1 MYIIAGPNGS
11 GKSTFAQEFIKE
23 KNLTFVNADIIAQEL
38 EPNHLTPRVMYEA
51 GRIFF
56 QRIDQ
61 LVKEKSPFVIETTL
75 SGKYTTKLIDRLKRE
90 NYRVQMVYVFVETPL
105 LSIER
110 IKIRVLKGGHPVP
123 DVDVKRRFIRSK
135 MNFWN
140 LYRTMVDGWEVYD
153 NSGKVFLP
161 VCIGK
166 GQDYIILDH
175 EMFETFRED
184 LSNGK
189 RDGRRIP

>member
-11 GKSTFAQEFIKE
+11 GKSTFAQEFIQE

-38 EPNHLTPRVMYEA
+38 EPNNLNRRVMFDA

-56 QRIDQ
+56 QRINR
-61 LVKEKSPFVIETTL
+61 LAKERAPFVIETTL
-75 SGKYTTKLIDRLKRE
+75 SGKYTTKLIDKLRKD
-90 NYRVQMVYVFVETPL
+90 NYKIRMVYIFVETPF

-110 IKIRVLKGGHPVP
+110 IKIRVLKGGHHVP
-123 DVDVKRRFIRSK
+123 DDDVVRRFIRSK
-135 MNFWN
+135 INFWN
-140 LYRTMVDGWEVYD
+140 IYRTMVDSWEVYD
-153 NSGKVFLP
+153 NSGKIFLP

-166 GQDYIILDH
+166 GLDYIILDH

-184 LSNGK
+184 VSNGK
-189 RDGRRIP
+189 RN

>member
-11 GKSTFAQEFIKE
+11 GKSTFAQEFVHE

-38 EPNHLTPRVMYEA
+38 EPNKLTPRVMVDA
-51 GRIFF
+51 GKIFF
-56 QRIDQ
+56 QRIERLAQ
-61 LVKEKSPFVIETTL
+61 EKSPFVIETTL
-75 SGKYTTKLIDRLKRE
+75 SGKYTTKLIDRLKRG
-90 NYRVQMVYVFVETPL
+90 NYHIKLVYIFVETPL

-110 IKIRVLKGGHPVP
+110 IKIRVLNGGHHVP
-123 DVDVKRRFIRSK
+123 DVDVMRRFMRSK

-140 LYRTMVDGWEVYD
+140 IYRTLVDSWELYD

-166 GQDYIILDH
+166 GLDYIIFDH
-175 EMFETFRED
+175 EMFEAFRED

-189 RDGRRIP
+189 RNG

>member
-11 GKSTFAQEFIKE
+11 GKSTFAQEFIQE

-38 EPNHLTPRVMYEA
+38 EPNNLNRRVMFDA
-51 GRIFF
+51 GKIFF

-61 LVKEKSPFVIETTL
+61 LVNEKVSFVIETTL
-75 SGKYTTKLIDRLKRE
+75 SGRYTTKLIDKLRKE
-90 NYRVQMVYVFVETPL
+90 NYNVKMVYIFVETPL

-110 IKIRVLKGGHPVP
+110 IKIRVLNGGHPVP
-123 DVDVKRRFIRSK
+123 DVDVIRRFTRSK
-135 MNFWN
+135 INFWN
-140 LYRTMVDGWEVYD
+140 TYRTLVDSWEIYD

-166 GQDYIILDH
+166 GLDYIILDH
-175 EMFETFRED
+175 EMYETFRED

-189 RDGRRIP
+189 RN

>member
-11 GKSTFAQEFIKE
+11 GKSTFAQEFIQE

-38 EPNHLTPRVMYEA
+38 ESNHLTARVMLDA
-51 GRIFF
+51 GKIFF
-56 QRIDQ
+56 QRIDR
-61 LVKEKSPFVIETTL
+61 LTHEKSPFVIETTL
-75 SGKYTTKLIDRLKRE
+75 SGKYTTKLIDKLKRE
-90 NYRVQMVYVFVETPL
+90 NYNVKMVYIFVETPF

-110 IKIRVLKGGHPVP
+110 IKIRVLNGGHPVP
-123 DVDVKRRFIRSK
+123 DVDVIRRFMRSK
-135 MNFWN
+135 VNFWN
-140 LYRTMVDGWEVYD
+140 IYRTLVDSWEIYD

-161 VCIGK
+161 VCIGR
-166 GQDYIILDH
+166 GLDYIILDH

-189 RDGRRIP
+189 RT

>member
-11 GKSTFAQEFIKE
+11 GKSTFAQEFIQE

-38 EPNHLTPRVMYEA
+38 EPNHLTPRVMFDA
-51 GRIFF
+51 GKLFF
-56 QRIDQ
+56 QRINR
-61 LVKEKSPFVIETTL
+61 LVNEKSPFVIETTL
-75 SGKYTTKLIDRLKRE
+75 SGKYTTKLIAKIKKE
-90 NYRVQMVYVFVETPL
+90 NYNVRMVYVFVETPL

-110 IKIRVLKGGHPVP
+110 IKVRVLQGGHPVP
-123 DVDVKRRFIRSK
+123 DVDVIRRFARSK
-135 MNFWN
+135 INFWN
-140 LYRTMVDGWEVYD
+140 IYRTLVDGWEIYD

-166 GQDYIILDH
+166 GLDYIILNN

-184 LSNGK
+184 LSNGRK
-189 RDGRRIP
+189 NG

>member
-11 GKSTFAQEFIKE
+11 GKSTFAQEFIQE
-23 KNLTFVNADIIAQEL
+23 KNLAFVNADIIAQEL
-38 EPNHLTPRVMYEA
+38 EPNNLTPRVMYEA
-51 GRIFF
+51 GKIFF

-61 LVKEKSPFVIETTL
+61 LVREKSPFVIETTL
-75 SGKYTTKLIDRLKRE
+75 SGKYTSKLIGKLKRE
-90 NYRVQMVYVFVETPL
+90 NYHIRMVYIFVETPL

-110 IKIRVLKGGHPVP
+110 IKIRVLKGGHHVP

-140 LYRTMVDGWEVYD
+140 IYRTMVDGWEVYD

-166 GQDYIILDH
+166 GSDYIIFDH
-175 EMFETFRED
+175 EIYETFRED
-184 LSNGK
+184 LSDGK
-189 RDGRRIP
+189 RT

>member
-1 MYIIAGPNGS
+1 MHIIAGPNGS

-61 LVKEKSPFVIETTL
+61 LIKEKSPFVIETTL
-75 SGKYTTKLIDRLKRE
+75 SGKYTSKLIDRLKRE
-90 NYRVQMVYVFVETPL
+90 NYHIRMVYILVETPL

-110 IKIRVLKGGHPVP
+110 IKIRVAKGGHHVP
-123 DVDVKRRFIRSK
+123 DVDVKRRFIRSI
-135 MNFWN
+135 MNFWSI
-140 LYRTMVDGWEVYD
+140 YRTMVDSWEVYD
-153 NSGKVFLP
+153 NSGKAFLP

-166 GQDYIILDH
+166 GLDYIILDH
-175 EMFETFRED
+175 EMFATFRED

-189 RDGRRIP
+189 RT